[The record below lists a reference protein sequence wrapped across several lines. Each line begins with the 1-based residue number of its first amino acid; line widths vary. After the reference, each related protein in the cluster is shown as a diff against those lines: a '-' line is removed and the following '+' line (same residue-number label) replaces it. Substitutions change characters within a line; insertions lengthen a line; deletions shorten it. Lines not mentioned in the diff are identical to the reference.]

1 MEKLKER
8 KMPFPFIN
16 PNEQLNLKDLEENLE
31 ELLARCRQLRQDA
44 TQELEQ
50 ANLSKSLEARPA
62 ISQRTNLL

>member
-1 MEKLKER
+1 
-8 KMPFPFIN
+8 MPFPFIN

-50 ANLSKSLEARPA
+50 ANLSKSLEVRPA

>member
-1 MEKLKER
+1 
-8 KMPFPFIN
+8 MPFPFIN

>member
-1 MEKLKER
+1 MEKFKER

-44 TQELEQ
+44 TQESEQ
-50 ANLSKSLEARPA
+50 ANLSKSIEVRPA

>member
-1 MEKLKER
+1 
-8 KMPFPFIN
+8 MPFPFIN

-50 ANLSKSLEARPA
+50 ANLSKSLEVRTA

>member
-1 MEKLKER
+1 MEKFKER

-50 ANLSKSLEARPA
+50 ANLSKSLEVRTA